1 MIPQKFTSRY
11 RNSRE
16 VTQTQG
22 ETIFT
27 TNNGVKIT
35 SCSTLVYFSN
45 QYFKFLLALYPNY
58 LGCHCLFLLLL
69 RKIMLLNVQK
79 KIIYI
84 FFLSFFHHAAH
95 AEIPIIRQ
103 FVHNCDET
111 CCESFG

>member
-1 MIPQKFTSRY
+1 MIPQKFTSNY

-27 TNNGVKIT
+27 TNNGVKTT
-35 SCSTLVYFSN
+35 SCSRLVYYSN
-45 QYFKFLLALYPNY
+45 EYFKFLLALYPNY

-69 RKIMLLNVQK
+69 KKIMLSNIGGL
-79 KIIYI
+79 
-84 FFLSFFHHAAH
+84 FFHHAAH
-95 AEIPIIRQ
+95 AKIPNIRQ